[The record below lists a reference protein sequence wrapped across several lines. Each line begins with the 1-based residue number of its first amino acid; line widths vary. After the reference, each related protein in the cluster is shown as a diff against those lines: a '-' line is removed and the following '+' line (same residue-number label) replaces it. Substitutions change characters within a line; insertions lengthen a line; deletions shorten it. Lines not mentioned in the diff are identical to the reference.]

1 MCYTCAVLNFSS
13 NQHGELMIRTEVLA
27 LLTKHRERLRSLG
40 VNHAAVF
47 GSVATGENRADSD
60 VDILVELIP
69 ARRTVFDLVGIEN
82 AVTDLIACDVHVAI
96 EDQLKPALRSSVL
109 VNAVY
114 AF

>member
-1 MCYTCAVLNFSS
+1 MQNTQLD
-13 NQHGELMIRTEVLA
+13 QHGKLMSKIEVLA
-27 LLTKHRERLRSLG
+27 ILTKHREWLRTLG

-47 GSVATGENRADSD
+47 GSVATGQNRADSD

-69 ARRTVFDLVGIEN
+69 ARRTVFDLAGIEN
-82 AVTDLIACDVHVAI
+82 AVTDLIAGDVHVAI

-109 VNAVY
+109 ASAVY